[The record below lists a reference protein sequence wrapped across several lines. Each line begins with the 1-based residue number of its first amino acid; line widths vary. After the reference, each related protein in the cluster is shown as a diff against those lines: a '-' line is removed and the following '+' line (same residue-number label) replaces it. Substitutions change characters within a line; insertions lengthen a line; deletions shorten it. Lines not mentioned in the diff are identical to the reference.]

1 MFIGLNIQYKLYIMK
16 FTLKKPVKWSGQT
29 PLPEDIN
36 TLNSN
41 PVLAEFELLSMIST
55 LHGITAFDILIGATE
70 GTEKDRAVS
79 EVLNAFQQFISP
91 KMPLS
96 NYDNKDARIVK

>member
-1 MFIGLNIQYKLYIMK
+1 MK

-41 PVLAEFELLSMIST
+41 PALAEFELLSMIST

>member
-1 MFIGLNIQYKLYIMK
+1 MK
-16 FTLKKPVKWSGQT
+16 FTLKKPVKWTGQT
-29 PLPEDIN
+29 PLPDEIN
-36 TLNSN
+36 TLGIT
-41 PVLAEFELLSMIST
+41 PALAEFELLSMIAT

-79 EVLNAFQQFISP
+79 EVLNAFQQYISP

-96 NYDNKDARIVK
+96 NYDNQDKRIVK